1 MKQTKVLTLTAMVIA
16 LCAIGAVIKIPAF
29 ITTAALDAAPALIS
43 AVFLP
48 PMLAGVAGALGH
60 ILTAL
65 TSGMPLGPLHV
76 IIAIEML
83 IVVSIFAI
91 LHQKNYHLL
100 KWIWLLV
107 GNGVLSALPF
117 YFIISPA
124 FFVASVPGLLIATVI
139 NGILAAVLIPIIQ
152 KVVMRKEVHG

>member
-1 MKQTKVLTLTAMVIA
+1 MKQTKLTLTAMVIA

-43 AVFLP
+43 VVFLP

-124 FFVASVPGLLIATVI
+124 FFIASVPGLLIATVI